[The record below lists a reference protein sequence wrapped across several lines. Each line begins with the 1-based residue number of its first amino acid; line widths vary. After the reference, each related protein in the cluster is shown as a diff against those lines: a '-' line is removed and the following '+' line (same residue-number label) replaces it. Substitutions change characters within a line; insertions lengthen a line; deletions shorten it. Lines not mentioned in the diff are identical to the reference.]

1 MALKAGRVGV
11 LPSEV
16 DTNGK
21 IKKDGGDIEKVKEQ
35 ISTFSFRDNEGQPQ
49 YKATEDGEWVNFSSG
64 GGGAELLW
72 TNPSPAEVFRPQT
85 VSLDLSGYSHIMLV
99 LIAESSRS
107 DGIANLLIPV
117 NTPTTFY
124 FSAGTHNDS
133 NSRAGIRELAVN
145 ENGVV
150 FGNGGYLNT
159 YYKQYNYS
167 NDSYGK
173 PIRIY
178 GINLEL

>member
-21 IKKDGGDIEKVKEQ
+21 IKQGGGDIEKVKEQ

-64 GGGAELLW
+64 GGMVADLLW
-72 TNPSPAEVFRPQT
+72 TNPSPNNVFSEQNI
-85 VSLDLSGYSHIMLV
+85 VFDKSASNYSHLLLALDSRYGRNVITYVIIPKASGSHYVSAMD
-99 LIAESSRS
+99 SS
-107 DGIANLLIPV
+107 N
-117 NTPTTFY
+117 FY
-124 FSAGTHNDS
+124 NARVATN
-133 NSRAGIRELAVN
+133 I
-145 ENGVV
+145 
-150 FGNGGYLNT
+150 
-159 YYKQYNYS
+159 S
-167 NDSYGK
+167 NDGMHFNRGIHGSSNMSINDGYVI
-173 PIRIY
+173 PIAVY